1 MGETPRIRRSVV
13 AAGCAIALGAMLG
26 ACGSGSST
34 SAPPKGFITGTA
46 PIPST
51 TAGTSTNNG
60 TSGSGGTTATT
71 TTASTPGGTITSAP
85 GVLAGTPTPASP
97 PRSYPFPTVATPTTP
112 APVVSEFLTADQ
124 LPAGKTYGWTR
135 EYITPVQ
142 VEEPLA
148 PTCSAGGGTE
158 LNTGAW
164 DARYPSSDQ
173 SSSAEEVVH
182 TFATASYAASRV
194 AAFFP
199 KCAGITAQTST
210 GFAWAGTGSGG
221 SGHILY
227 ARWNN
232 KVATLVIA
240 LHKGDYNP
248 SLDAK
253 LLATM
258 TQRLQNS

>member
-1 MGETPRIRRSVV
+1 MGGTPRIRRSFV
-13 AAGCAIALGAMLG
+13 AAGCAIALGSMLG
-26 ACGSGSST
+26 ACGSSS
-34 SAPPKGFITGTA
+34 SASTPPKGGITGTA

-51 TAGTSTNNG
+51 TAGTS
-60 TSGSGGTTATT
+60 GTTATT
-71 TTASTPGGTITSAP
+71 NPTTTTTSTPGDTATTAP
-85 GVLAGTPTPASP
+85 GVLAGTPTPAKPPSSP
-97 PRSYPFPTVATPTTP
+97 SFPTVAPATTP

-135 EYITPVQ
+135 EYITSVQ
-142 VEEPLA
+142 VEQPLA

-158 LNTGAW
+158 LNTSAW

-182 TFATASYAASRV
+182 TYATASYAASRV

-210 GFAWAGTGSGG
+210 GFALAGTGHGG
-221 SGHILY
+221 SGHTLY

-232 KVATLVIA
+232 KVATLVIT
-240 LHKGDYNP
+240 LHKGDYDP

-253 LLATM
+253 LLQEM
-258 TQRLQNS
+258 TQRLENS

>member
-1 MGETPRIRRSVV
+1 MGKAPRIRRSLV

-26 ACGSGSST
+26 ACGSSSSASTAAGTSGTSST
-34 SAPPKGFITGTA
+34 S
-46 PIPST
+46 
-51 TAGTSTNNG
+51 
-60 TSGSGGTTATT
+60 GTTATT
-71 TTASTPGGTITSAP
+71 NPTTTATSTPNGITTTAP
-85 GVLAGTPTPASP
+85 GILAGTSTPAS
-97 PRSYPFPTVATPTTP
+97 VA
-112 APVVSEFLTADQ
+112 SEFLTADQ

-135 EYITPVQ
+135 EYITSVH

-148 PTCSAGGGTE
+148 PTCGAGGGTE
-158 LNTGAW
+158 LNTSAW

-182 TFATASYAASRV
+182 TFATSSYAASRV

-210 GFAWAGTGSGG
+210 GFAWAGTASGG
-221 SGHILY
+221 SSHILY

-232 KVATLVIA
+232 KVATLVIT
-240 LHKGDYNP
+240 LHKGDYDP

-253 LLATM
+253 LLQEM
-258 TQRLQNS
+258 TQRLENS

>member
-1 MGETPRIRRSVV
+1 MGETSRIRRSLV

-26 ACGSGSST
+26 ACGSSS
-34 SAPPKGFITGTA
+34 SANTASKGGINGTA
-46 PIPST
+46 PISST
-51 TAGTSTNNG
+51 TAGTSG
-60 TSGSGGTTATT
+60 SSSTSGTTATT
-71 TTASTPGGTITSAP
+71 TATSTPGGTATTAP
-85 GVLAGTPTPASP
+85 GILAGTPTPASV
-97 PRSYPFPTVATPTTP
+97 T
-112 APVVSEFLTADQ
+112 SEFLTADQ

-135 EYITPVQ
+135 EYITSVH

-158 LNTGAW
+158 LNTSAW

-210 GFAWAGTGSGG
+210 GFAWAGAASGG
-221 SGHILY
+221 SSHILY

-232 KVATLVIA
+232 KVATLVIT
-240 LHKGDYNP
+240 LHKGDYDP